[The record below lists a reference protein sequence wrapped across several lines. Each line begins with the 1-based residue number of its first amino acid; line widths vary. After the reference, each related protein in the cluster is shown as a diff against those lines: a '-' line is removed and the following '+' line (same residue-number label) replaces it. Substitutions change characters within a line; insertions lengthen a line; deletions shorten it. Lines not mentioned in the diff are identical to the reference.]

1 MKKFYFLLSTLI
13 FTSSISVLGAA
24 NLNKQNSQEI
34 ALSNANIIEKQEF
47 LQNSSDLVAK
57 KKKKKKK
64 NKQKRISKKELIYN
78 HINALTAKQRWKFKM
93 DKPKNGIFLIKI
105 DTR

>member
-1 MKKFYFLLSTLI
+1 
-13 FTSSISVLGAA
+13 
-24 NLNKQNSQEI
+24 
-34 ALSNANIIEKQEF
+34 
-47 LQNSSDLVAK
+47 K

-93 DKPKNGIFLIKI
+93 DKPKKGIFLIKI